1 MRPTGGDNGPRQIHS
16 AASVQIYPLV
26 DPQLV
31 KNASLKNTNMITQ
44 NPIIG
49 RAKNKLAGV
58 YARTLYGK
66 NVLQSCPPPT
76 KGHQTPSQQ
85 AVCSAF
91 GRVSRLA
98 NQLSA
103 SMLNQIYYSAPQGR
117 SRRAQWCK
125 DLAKGMTK
133 VDTDWIFN
141 PSLIET
147 LGGNPKVSTEPF
159 IVTPTQTS
167 LEISSDALSAT
178 TIADKSKVPCLVLI
192 CIEANVCISLVPY
205 TSINDGTITLSNLS
219 STLVGKECYIFPL
232 WQTNVGT
239 TTTPIYAYGRYGKD
253 I

>member
-1 MRPTGGDNGPRQIHS
+1 
-16 AASVQIYPLV
+16 
-26 DPQLV
+26 
-31 KNASLKNTNMITQ
+31 MITQ

-76 KGHQTPSQQ
+76 KGHQTANQQ

-219 STLVGKECYIFPL
+219 STLVGKECYIFSL

-239 TTTPIYAYGRYGKD
+239 TTTPIYAYGSYGKD

>member
-1 MRPTGGDNGPRQIHS
+1 MRPTGGDNGARQVHS
-16 AASVQIYPLV
+16 DTFAPVAGIIDTNFMTVTP
-26 DPQLV
+26 
-31 KNASLKNTNMITQ
+31 LKNTNMITQ

-76 KGHQTPSQQ
+76 KGHQTANQQ

-133 VDTDWIFN
+133 VDTDWVFN
-141 PSLIET
+141 PNLIET

-159 IVTPTQTS
+159 LVTPTQTI
-167 LEISSDALSAT
+167 LEITSDALSAT
-178 TIADKSKVPCLVLI
+178 SIADKSKVPCLVLI
-192 CIEANVCISLVPY
+192 CIEANVCISLLPY
-205 TSINDGTITLSNLS
+205 TQLQDNILTLSNLS
-219 STLVGKECYIFPL
+219 TTLVEKECYIFPL

-239 TTTPIYAYGRYGKD
+239 QATPIYAYGSYGKD

>member
-1 MRPTGGDNGPRQIHS
+1 MTVTP
-16 AASVQIYPLV
+16 
-26 DPQLV
+26 
-31 KNASLKNTNMITQ
+31 LKNINMITQ

-85 AVCSAF
+85 AVCKAF
-91 GRVSRLA
+91 GRVSQLA

-133 VDTDWIFN
+133 VDADWVFN
-141 PSLIET
+141 PNLIET

-159 IVTPTQTS
+159 IIIPTQTS
-167 LEISSDALSAT
+167 LEINSDALSAT
-178 TIADKSKVPCLVLI
+178 SIADLSKVPCLILI
-192 CIEANVCISLVPY
+192 CIEANICISLVSY
-205 TSINDGTITLSNLS
+205 TTINDGTITLSNLS
-219 STLVGKECYIFPL
+219 TTLVGKECYIFPL
-232 WQTNVGT
+232 WQTNIGT
-239 TTTPIYAYGRYGKD
+239 QATPIYAYGSYEKD